1 MRADITRSGRI
12 VHHCCRELR
21 IRCAFIFAID
31 KPFSVT
37 GRRVRL
43 PLTYTVNSLFLYKL
57 TKHQIFLQILYY
69 STIPYTSQC
78 YKFHG
83 QTYTIV
89 IITAII
95 SLIINVISVGIAWCI
110 RLIWLWI
117 LQKNEWVMV
126 PGVFKGVTGNQ
137 LPIAFVIKA

>member
-1 MRADITRSGRI
+1 M
-12 VHHCCRELR
+12 
-21 IRCAFIFAID
+21 
-31 KPFSVT
+31 
-37 GRRVRL
+37 VR
-43 PLTYTVNSLFLYKL
+43 P
-57 TKHQIFLQILYY
+57 
-69 STIPYTSQC
+69 
-78 YKFHG
+78 
-83 QTYTIV
+83 TIV

-117 LQKNEWVMV
+117 LQENEWVMV